1 MSQSSDKSQDKLE
14 RKRCSFFTQLRKIKK
29 EHKKIN
35 KTYRTAKQKFSLA
48 VTDHLRKTRS
58 SADKEST
65 QQFHFD
71 PSLLKPSEKTSA
83 PTIEND
89 GIKKM
94 FRNIAK
100 QTHPDKLFDSN
111 DDEKNER
118 VKLFQEARIAALKKD
133 WMSLF
138 EIAQML
144 GVGTPTTTS
153 EHNKFLKNK
162 IVELKNEISSMQRDP
177 AWVWYHATSEK
188 VKSFILEHY
197 FRTHMR

>member
-1 MSQSSDKSQDKLE
+1 
-14 RKRCSFFTQLRKIKK
+14 
-29 EHKKIN
+29 
-35 KTYRTAKQKFSLA
+35 
-48 VTDHLRKTRS
+48 
-58 SADKEST
+58 
-65 QQFHFD
+65 
-71 PSLLKPSEKTSA
+71 
-83 PTIEND
+83 
-89 GIKKM
+89 M